1 MRNKLTDLNNFLF
14 AQLERLDDETL
25 SAEELEAEISRSKAI
40 GQISAQIIQNA
51 SVQLR
56 AVEVVQEYGISGEA
70 LNNLI
75 GTSESGT

>member
-25 SAEELEAEISRSKAI
+25 SAEELETEISRSKAI

-75 GTSESGT
+75 GTSESDT

>member
-25 SAEELEAEISRSKAI
+25 SAEELEAEIDRSKAI
-40 GQISAQIIQNA
+40 SQISAQIIQNA

-56 AVEVVQEYGISGEA
+56 AVEFMHEYDVKDKSLSG
-70 LNNLI
+70 LL
-75 GTSESGT
+75 GTSEETT